1 MNRFAIFTQKSGK
14 EVVLDDAWQNIVAT
28 REFLNHLNFQKMDVL
43 DDEERQILKELAAR
57 LSAVVRMV
65 DNREELGLK

>member
-1 MNRFAIFTQKSGK
+1 MKRFAIFTQKSGK
-14 EVVLDDAWQNIVAT
+14 EVVLDDAWQNIVTT